1 MATVAAHFRLD
12 YERFFWRMRSSM
24 RLAVVSPFLDRQHGT
39 EMCVI
44 EQIERFARDDHWRIE
59 LYAQDVSQMS
69 GVQAG
74 NCEQTTGICWHKIS
88 NIPGPHLLKFI
99 WWFFANHWRRWS
111 DQRKRIVPDLVYTP
125 GTNCLDAD
133 AIMVQIVFH
142 AFYEQARAE
151 LKLRRVP
158 VKTWP
163 RLIHR
168 RLYYHLIMSLERLI
182 YRNPRVRLVAVSNL
196 VARQLH
202 TFLGRSDAVVIPNTV
217 DLGRFDPE
225 KRLARRKEVRSAFQI
240 PENDFVL
247 LLIGND
253 WKKKG
258 LDSALR
264 ALGALRDRP
273 IRLVVAGRDDVG
285 FYRAAIQRLGLTG
298 KVVFAEPSPDVLQ
311 FYALA
316 DMYVGP
322 SLEDGFNLPILE
334 AMACGLPVIASI
346 YTGASENI
354 TDGRNGMILRDPL
367 DDERL
372 AGLIREVYEDSDLR
386 ERIAKGA
393 AEFVQQN
400 CGWDQN
406 AAKTR
411 ELLNAILSERSHSR

>member
-1 MATVAAHFRLD
+1 
-12 YERFFWRMRSSM
+12 M

-44 EQIERFARDDHWRIE
+44 EQIERFARDDQWRIE
-59 LYAQDVSQMS
+59 LYSQDVSQMN
-69 GVQAG
+69 GVRPAG
-74 NCEQTTGICWHKIS
+74 SCEPVAGICWHKVS
-88 NIPGPHLLKFI
+88 NIPGPHLVKFL
-99 WWFFANHWRRWS
+99 WWFFANHWRRWR
-111 DQRKRIVPDLVYTP
+111 DQRKRIIPDLVYTP

-142 AFYEQARAE
+142 AFYQQARDE

-158 VKTWP
+158 VRTWP
-163 RLIHR
+163 LLIHR
-168 RLYYHLIMSLERLI
+168 RLYYQLIIFLEKLI

-196 VARQLH
+196 VAKQLE

-217 DLGRFDPE
+217 DLGRFNPE
-225 KRLARRKEVRSAFQI
+225 KCLARRPELRSEFHIA
-240 PENDFVL
+240 ENEFVL

-258 LDSALR
+258 LDCTLR
-264 ALGALRDRP
+264 ALGALRDLP
-273 IRLVVAGRDDVG
+273 LRLIVAGKDDVG
-285 FYRAAIQRLGLTG
+285 LYRTAIQRLGLED
-298 KVVFAEPSPDVLQ
+298 KVFFAEPSPDVLK

-316 DMYVGP
+316 DLYVGP

-354 TDGRNGMILRDPL
+354 ADGCNGMTLRDPL
-367 DDERL
+367 DDATL
-372 AGLIREVYEDSDLR
+372 ASLIRQLYQDSGLR
-386 ERIAKGA
+386 QRIAKGA
-393 AEFVQQN
+393 ADFVQEN

-411 ELLNAILSERSHSR
+411 ELLESILSERSR

>member
-1 MATVAAHFRLD
+1 
-12 YERFFWRMRSSM
+12 M

-39 EMCVI
+39 EMCVV
-44 EQIERFARDDHWRIE
+44 EQIERFARDDQWRIE
-59 LYAQDVSQMS
+59 LYSQDVSQMN
-69 GVQAG
+69 GVRPAG
-74 NCEQTTGICWHKIS
+74 SCEPVAGICWHKVS
-88 NIPGPHLLKFI
+88 NIPGPHLVKFL
-99 WWFFANHWRRWS
+99 WWFFANHWRRWR
-111 DQRKRIVPDLVYTP
+111 DQHKRIIPDLVYTP

-142 AFYEQARAE
+142 AFYEQARDE

-158 VKTWP
+158 VRTWP
-163 RLIHR
+163 LLIHR
-168 RLYYHLIMSLERLI
+168 KLYYRLIMFLEKLI

-196 VARQLH
+196 VAKQLE

-217 DLGRFDPE
+217 DVGRFNPE
-225 KRLARRKEVRSAFQI
+225 KRLAQRPELRRVFHITED
-240 PENDFVL
+240 EFVL

-258 LDSALR
+258 LDSTLR
-264 ALGALRDRP
+264 ALGALRDLP
-273 IRLVVAGRDDVG
+273 LRLIVAGKDDVG
-285 FYRAAIQRLGLTG
+285 LYRTAIQRLGLED
-298 KVVFAEPSPDVLQ
+298 KVLFAEPSPDVLK

-316 DMYVGP
+316 DLYVGP

-354 TDGRNGMILRDPL
+354 ADGRNGMTLRDPL
-367 DDERL
+367 DDATL
-372 AGLIREVYEDSDLR
+372 ASLIRQLYQDSGLR
-386 ERIAKGA
+386 QRIAKGA
-393 AEFVQQN
+393 ADFVQQN

-411 ELLNAILSERSHSR
+411 ELLESILSERSR